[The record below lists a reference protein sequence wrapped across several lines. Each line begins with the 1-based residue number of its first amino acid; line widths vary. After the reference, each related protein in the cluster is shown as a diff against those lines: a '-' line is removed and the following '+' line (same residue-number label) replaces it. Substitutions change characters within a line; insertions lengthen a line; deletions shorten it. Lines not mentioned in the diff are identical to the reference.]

1 MFMFNVESFFN
12 PIDTQEYFNNHFE
25 KSHLLIKRNSPDFYN
40 SLITFNDIEEVLFS
54 QKLNAPSF
62 RLVDSKTATFP
73 KVSTFCKKDSN
84 VIDPIKYIK
93 GYADGHTLAMGGFQ
107 LHSFSLRKF
116 CYDLEKMFGHPFQTN
131 LYLTP
136 EDSKGFSPHWD
147 THDVFVLQI
156 SGKKHWCIYEN
167 SVALA
172 DKNLEFEKEGF
183 DPGKVIDEFLLEQ
196 GDMLYIPRGLTHD
209 AYTSNDKSL
218 HITTG
223 MLGFTWSQ
231 FVIEAILKLSKEH
244 SEFREFI
251 PTGSLKSSAEIT
263 NDKISKLIQI
273 LTSELTAL
281 NGIKRFNAQ
290 LKSSQ
295 NNCSTNQLNQ
305 VLELKNLSEN
315 TNVVC
320 RQDVHFEIEENYES
334 IILKFYDTL
343 LKFPKHC
350 SGVIKELL
358 NRKKPILVKELT
370 GELDSDG
377 KIVLIRTLI
386 KEGLVKMITQS
397 HQKI

>member
-1 MFMFNVESFFN
+1 MFDTESFFN
-12 PIDTQEYFNNHFE
+12 PIDDKYFLDNHFE
-25 KSHLLIKRNSPDFYN
+25 KSHLVIKRNSPDFYS
-40 SLITFNDIEEVLFS
+40 SLITFRDIEDVLFS
-54 QKLNAPSF
+54 QKFNAPSF
-62 RLVDSKTATFP
+62 RLVDSKTSTFP
-73 KVSTFCKKDSN
+73 KISTFCKKDSN

-107 LHSFSLRKF
+107 QHSFSLRKF
-116 CYDLEKMFGHPFQTN
+116 CYDLEQKFGHPFQTN

-156 SGKKHWCIYEN
+156 SGKKHWNIYEN
-167 SVALA
+167 SVILA
-172 DKNLEFEKEGF
+172 DKNLEFEKDGF
-183 DPGKVIDEFLLEQ
+183 EPGKVIDQFLLEQ
-196 GDMLYIPRGLTHD
+196 GDLLYIPRGLTHD
-209 AYTSNDKSL
+209 AYTSSDKSL

-231 FVIEAILKLSKEH
+231 FVIEATLKLSREY

-251 PTGSLKSSAEIT
+251 PTGILNSSTEMTQKKVAQLM
-263 NDKISKLIQI
+263 KI
-273 LTSELTAL
+273 LTNELTER

-320 RQDVHFEIEENYES
+320 RQDVHFEMEEKDNLVF
-334 IILKFYDTL
+334 LKFYDTL

-350 SGVIKELL
+350 SGVIKDLV
-358 NRKKPILVKELT
+358 NRNKPISVKELT
-370 GELDSDG
+370 GELDNDG
-377 KIVLIRTLI
+377 KVVLVRTLI
-386 KEGLVKMITQS
+386 KEGLVNMIMEKDT
-397 HQKI
+397 